1 MSNIRSALI
10 FISLVSLI
18 AYFGFGNVS
27 SKIRPDHT
35 PSGDQT
41 VVRQI
46 IGNNNPGGRTATG
59 CTGIRTDFQLQLS
72 PPDPPNVP
80 LLARQVSLTYDDGP
94 GPHTL
99 SIANYLA
106 AKRIPATFFMNGCRF
121 RSAGGCEQSPFS
133 PSLIQAVIDLGHR
146 VGNHTETHPAL
157 WQSGVDILTELKST
171 QTLLDPNI
179 KDGFFFFRPPFNCW
193 TPEAEQIVRGD
204 TQLRK
209 LTGPFFYDSAGADW
223 RCSQPGVNWVPAAC
237 ALNYYRDMP
246 AEKRGIIQ
254 LHDRNPN
261 DVSSDYAFQVTKC
274 LVEGIGSSACPD
286 PGSSAFAVIP
296 GGAPTPDER
305 SLFASF
311 QFVPLDAIPGVTS
324 GQFAVGSF
332 VSAGFVR
339 SELSD
344 AAGWSALPSYYETI
358 RIGDVNGDGIGD
370 VCARGPAGVI
380 CALGLGNGAFGSF
393 MVWST
398 ALSDD
403 QGYAP
408 AEYGTTFQLAD
419 VNGDGKADACVRSI
433 VGVECL
439 LSTGTSFGTRFGTPE
454 FSDAFGWRTS
464 RSHYGSIR
472 FADINGDGRADVC
485 GRGTSG
491 IICVLSAGQSFGQ
504 PSYWLTSEFTDA
516 FGWLPE
522 EYGSTIQLADINGD
536 GRADICGRGIRAV
549 YCATSTGS
557 AFSPT
562 SVWTDWQFTD
572 AKGWASGRSRYG
584 SFRLAD
590 INGDGLA
597 DACGRDSNGAV
608 CAVAVSGRPGFFY
621 PRYIVNTDL
630 FDSYGW
636 IPPQYGATL
645 AFGPLRSGSR
655 RADICARGI
664 TGLVCWL
671 SRY

>member
-10 FISLVSLI
+10 FICVFSLFASL
-18 AYFGFGNVS
+18 GLGNAS
-27 SKIRPDHT
+27 SEIRPNKT
-35 PSGDQT
+35 PSGAQT

-59 CTGIRTDFQLQLS
+59 CTGFRTDIQLQLS
-72 PPDPPNVP
+72 PPDPPKVP
-80 LLARQVSLTYDDGP
+80 LLPRQVSLTYDDGP

-106 AKRIPATFFMNGCRF
+106 VKRIPATFFMNGCRF
-121 RSAGGCEQSPFS
+121 RGVGGCEQPPFS
-133 PSLIQAVIDLGHR
+133 SSLIQAVVDLGHR
-146 VGNHTETHPAL
+146 IGNHTETHPTL
-157 WQSGVDILTELKST
+157 WQSGVDILAELKST

-179 KDGFFFFRPPFNCW
+179 KDGFFFFRPPYNCW
-193 TPEAEQIVRGD
+193 IPEAEQIVRGD
-204 TQLRK
+204 LQLRK

-223 RCSQPGVNWVPAAC
+223 RCSQSDVNWVPAAC

-261 DVSSDYAFQVTKC
+261 NVSSDYALQVTKC

-286 PGSSAFAVIP
+286 PGASAFAVVP
-296 GGAPTPDER
+296 GGAPAPDER
-305 SLFASF
+305 TLFASF

-324 GQFAVGSF
+324 GDFAEGSF
-332 VSAGFVR
+332 VPAGFVL

-344 AAGWSALPSYYETI
+344 AAGWSALPSFYETI
-358 RIGDVNGDGIGD
+358 RIGDVNGDRIGD
-370 VCARGPAGVI
+370 VCGRGHAGVR
-380 CALGLGNGAFGSF
+380 CALGQGNGAFGSF
-393 MVWST
+393 DVWST
-398 ALSDD
+398 ALSND

-408 AEYGTTFQLAD
+408 TEYGTTFQLAD
-419 VNGDGKADACVRSI
+419 VNGDGKADACVRSMS
-433 VGVECL
+433 GVECL
-439 LSTGTSFGTRFGTPE
+439 LSTGTAFGTRFGTPE
-454 FSDAFGWRTS
+454 FSDALGWRTS
-464 RSHYGSIR
+464 RGHYGSIR

-491 IICVLSAGQSFGQ
+491 IICVLSAGESFGQ
-504 PSYWLTSEFTDA
+504 PSYWLTTEFTDSL
-516 FGWLPE
+516 GWLPE
-522 EYGSTIQLADINGD
+522 EHGSTIQLADINGD
-536 GRADICGRGIRAV
+536 GRADICGRGVRAV

-557 AFSPT
+557 AFSGPG
-562 SVWTDWQFTD
+562 VWTDWQFTD

-597 DACGRDSNGAV
+597 DACGRDSNGAI
-608 CAVAVSGRPGFFY
+608 CAVAVSGRRGFFY

-636 IPPQYGATL
+636 TPPQYGATL

-655 RADICARGI
+655 RADLCARGI